1 MGLNKQEV
9 KSMQKKVTFKSR
21 DGVAKEFIANITE
34 IDATPIEATTSQ
46 YLYAVKSVEINNQ
59 TVGLDMND
67 GFTDPISGQ
76 YFIAPDLN

>member
-1 MGLNKQEV
+1 
-9 KSMQKKVTFKSR
+9 MQKKVIFKSK

-34 IDATPIEATTSQ
+34 INATPLGATVSQ

-59 TVGLDMND
+59 TVGLDMDD
-67 GFTDPISGQ
+67 GFTDPTSGQ

>member
-34 IDATPIEATTSQ
+34 IDQPR
-46 YLYAVKSVEINNQ
+46 
-59 TVGLDMND
+59 
-67 GFTDPISGQ
+67 
-76 YFIAPDLN
+76 